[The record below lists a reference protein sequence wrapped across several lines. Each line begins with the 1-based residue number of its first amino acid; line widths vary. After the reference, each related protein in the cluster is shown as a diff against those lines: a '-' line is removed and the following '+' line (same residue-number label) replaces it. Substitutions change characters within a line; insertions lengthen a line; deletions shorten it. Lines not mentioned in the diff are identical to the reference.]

1 MFGYIEP
8 DKGEL
13 KMKELTRYRAFYCA
27 LCKSIGARYSQ
38 TARLTLNYDCAFFAL
53 ALCNTL
59 GPSRCIPMRCG
70 YKPLKKPMPIIE
82 QSAGIDFAADVNV
95 ALAYNKLCD
104 DIADERGQKRIRAKV
119 GRAALKQDYAKARRY
134 NKALCGAIERSMAE
148 LNAIEKSMDGSIDA
162 PAAAFAGLM
171 HSAALCAP
179 IENMPIR
186 KAFAALGA
194 ALGRWVYIM
203 DAWDDRARDRESGAY
218 NAFNIAAKD
227 ANEAELRERA
237 EIMLFNSLKEAEE
250 AYMLLRPFEDGAIIE
265 NILKEGCGLKT
276 RRLIGGNDDES
287 V

>member
-59 GPSRCIPMRCG
+59 GPGRCMPMRCG
-70 YKPLKKPMPIIE
+70 YKPLEKPMPIIE
-82 QSAGIDFAADVNV
+82 QSAGIDFAADINV

-134 NKALCGAIERSMAE
+134 NNALCGAIERSMAE

-162 PAAAFAGLM
+162 SAAAFAGLM

-179 IENMPIR
+179 IESMPIR
-186 KAFAALGA
+186 KAFAALCA

-227 ANEAELRERA
+227 ANEAELREPGGDNAFQFA
-237 EIMLFNSLKEAEE
+237 EGS
-250 AYMLLRPFEDGAIIE
+250 
-265 NILKEGCGLKT
+265 
-276 RRLIGGNDDES
+276 GGS
-287 V
+287 IYAA